1 MIYPENFEQKV
12 GFDQVRQW
20 LRERCLGPLG
30 QGRVDAMV
38 FTARAAE
45 VQERLEQTAEMLGLV
60 EGDQGLPSSHYYD
73 LRPVLK
79 RVRTE
84 GTWIDE
90 RELFD
95 LFRSLQTVRDLV
107 ALLKKRGD
115 GEGEPHRA
123 AHTASTAPSAIAA
136 TAPSAPAGGEASAD
150 FSTSAADF
158 STSAP
163 AVGEVSS
170 GFSTSSAELYGDAAS
185 LSCPRLRR
193 LAEDVETFPDL
204 VRAISRILS
213 PYGEVRDSASPQLAE
228 IRRQLATTR
237 GSISRLLMN
246 ILRAAQDEGLVGRD
260 VSPTLR
266 DGRLV
271 IPVAPAL
278 KRRIGGIVHDESASG
293 KTVFIEPAEV
303 VEANNRVRQLQSEE
317 RREVVRILTAFTAD
331 LRPRIGE
338 LLVTYEF
345 LADIDFIRAKA
356 LVAREMDATLPAL
369 ADVCRLDWHQAVH
382 PLLRQSLRRHG
393 REPVPLDIQ
402 MDQGQRILVIS
413 GPNAGGKSVCLKT
426 VGLLQYMLQCGLLLP
441 VAPGSQAGLFT
452 SLFIDIGDE
461 QSIENELSTYSSHLT
476 HMKQVLRHADD
487 RSLVLIDEFG
497 GGTEPRIGG
506 AIAEAVLR
514 RIHGRG
520 AFAVVTTHYHNLK
533 QFADAH
539 EAVVNCA
546 MLYDRQL
553 MQPLFQLEMGQP
565 GSSFAVEIA
574 RKIGL
579 PDDVIAD
586 AAALV
591 GEAYMQ
597 SDRYLLDIARD
608 KRYWE
613 NKRQLIRQHERQM
626 EQTLARYRQEAEEL
640 HAQRRDILRQAH
652 QEAEELLR
660 TTNARIEGTI
670 REIREAQ
677 AERERTRQARQEL
690 QEWRERLHDELA
702 ADEADVF
709 DAGTSGSPAA
719 VDPAVDP
726 ILQRMERI
734 RARQERRAVA
744 RAKQAGGG
752 TSASS
757 AASASSSSSSSVS
770 ATTSAP
776 VSTSASEGVV
786 PATGTAV
793 PGAASPAS
801 GRAAATAGK
810 REDDAAG
817 QAGRAAGTRASGA
830 AGQASLAVGL
840 GRAGMNQGDR
850 TTVGKV
856 GRVAAA
862 PVPEWHPGDA
872 VRLRGQ
878 RGVGRV
884 LRVSHDGSQVVVAF
898 GQVKTTV
905 ASRRLEA
912 APSSGAASS
921 GSSSSVLSSSRS
933 SLSGLSSLSDLSSS
947 GSSSS
952 GSSSS
957 RPSSLGPSSL
967 GSSSSSSSS
976 SGLSSSD
983 RSSSCSSS
991 SCSSSSRS
999 SSSAL
1004 SSAPR
1009 AATFLSAQTQDSI
1022 RRRQLDFSQE
1032 LDVRGM
1038 RGAEAVQA
1046 VQYYI
1051 DDAILVGAQRVRI
1064 LHGTGTGILR
1074 TLIRQYL
1081 ATVPAIRHFADE
1093 HVQLGGAG
1101 ITVVDL

>member
-1 MIYPENFEQKV
+1 MSFQVRDDEPVNAMIYPENFEQKV

-30 QGRVDAMV
+30 QGRVDAMA

-45 VQERLEQTAEMLGLV
+45 VQERLEQTAEMLRLV

-73 LRPVLK
+73 LRPALK

-107 ALLKKRGD
+107 TLLKKRGD
-115 GEGEPHRA
+115 DEGEPRRA
-123 AHTASTAPSAIAA
+123 AHTAPTAPSAH
-136 TAPSAPAGGEASAD
+136 AGGEASAD

-170 GFSTSSAELYGDAAS
+170 GFSTSSAELYGDAAP

-204 VRAISRILS
+204 VRAIGRILS

-228 IRRQLATTR
+228 IRRQLAATR

-441 VAPGSQAGLFT
+441 VAPGSRAGLFT

-640 HAQRRDILRQAH
+640 HAQRRDILRQAR

-690 QEWRERLHDELA
+690 QEWRERLHEELA
-702 ADEADVF
+702 ADEA
-709 DAGTSGSPAA
+709 T
-719 VDPAVDP
+719 
-726 ILQRMERI
+726 
-734 RARQERRAVA
+734 
-744 RAKQAGGG
+744 
-752 TSASS
+752 
-757 AASASSSSSSSVS
+757 
-770 ATTSAP
+770 
-776 VSTSASEGVV
+776 VSTSAGESAV
-786 PATGTAV
+786 PAEGIVA
-793 PGAASPAS
+793 PGIT
-801 GRAAATAGK
+801 GRAAGKSASDASGQAGLAAGE
-810 REDDAAG
+810 RASDAAG
-817 QAGRAAGTRASGA
+817 QAGLAA
-830 AGQASLAVGL
+830 GL

-912 APSSGAASS
+912 APSSGSPSSGSPSS
-921 GSSSSVLSSSRS
+921 GSSSSSSSLSGLSSSILSSSRS
-933 SLSGLSSLSDLSSS
+933 SLSGLSSSGSSSSRPSSLGSLSSSSSSSGASSS

-957 RPSSLGPSSL
+957 R
-967 GSSSSSSSS
+967 SSS
-976 SGLSSSD
+976 SGQSSST
-983 RSSSCSSS
+983 
-991 SCSSSSRS
+991 
-999 SSSAL
+999 
-1004 SSAPR
+1004 PR

-1022 RRRQLDFSQE
+1022 RRHQLDFSQE